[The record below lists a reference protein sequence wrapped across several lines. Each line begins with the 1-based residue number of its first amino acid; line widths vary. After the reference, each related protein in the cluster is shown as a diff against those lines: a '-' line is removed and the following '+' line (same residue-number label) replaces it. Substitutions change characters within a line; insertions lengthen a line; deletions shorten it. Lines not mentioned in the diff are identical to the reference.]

1 MPAVGLIDKYAR
13 SFIASALRQGYALDD
28 VCAAAGVE
36 QATYRSQEQLFGPK
50 ELASI
55 SRHVKRLMDDEF
67 CGFARRRC
75 KAGTLQ
81 LALELVLPSKTLE
94 EALDKA
100 FRLYSVI
107 SDDVQFDL
115 ITEADYADIRVHIM
129 EPELDQSNFLAEWF
143 LLLWRS
149 LSGWLIGE
157 EIPVLKTRFEH
168 PREGVYDEYTQA
180 FGSDCAFRQ
189 ADNSIT
195 FHGRYLRQPVV
206 KDLSDL
212 RDFYSTTYIDLT
224 NYSGVDRALK
234 TRIRALLKDYFF
246 EAQKFYPMEAV
257 ARKFNMSVQSLRRR
271 LEEEGS
277 SYRNLKEE
285 IRREA
290 AITWLRDERIPISEI
305 SRMCGFAE
313 TNGLSRAMKSWVGVS
328 PSVYRETV
336 LRERSGS
343 GSQPT

>member
-1 MPAVGLIDKYAR
+1 MPAIGLIDRYAR
-13 SFIASALRQGYALDD
+13 SFIASALRQGYDLEV
-28 VCAAAGVE
+28 VCSAAGVKQE
-36 QATYRSQEQLFGPK
+36 IYESQQALFGP
-50 ELASI
+50 EDLSRI

-67 CGFARRRC
+67 CGLARRRC
-75 KAGTLQ
+75 RVGTLQ
-81 LALELVLPSKTLE
+81 LSMELILPSKSLE

-100 FRLYSVI
+100 FRFYTVV

-115 ITEADYADIRVHIM
+115 IIEGDFVDIRVHIM
-129 EPELDQSNFLAEWF
+129 EPELDRSNFLAEWF
-143 LLLWRS
+143 LLQWGNV
-149 LSGWLIGE
+149 SGWLIGE
-157 EIPVLKTRFEH
+157 EIPILKTRFEH
-168 PREGVYDEYTQA
+168 SRDGVYDEYMQA
-180 FGSDCAFRQ
+180 FHSECAFRQ

-195 FHGRYLRQPVV
+195 FHSRYLRQPVI

-212 RDFYSTTYIDLT
+212 REFYSTNYIDLSIA
-224 NYSGVDRALK
+224 SGIDQAFN

-257 ARKFNMSVQSLRRR
+257 ARRFNMSVQSLRRR

-277 SYRNLKEE
+277 SYRAIKEE

-290 AITWLRDERIPISEI
+290 AITWLRDKRIPIAEI

-336 LRERSGS
+336 LNEQANRDH
-343 GSQPT
+343 